1 MSFGAIYGGR
11 ERRGG
16 ALDER
21 TEPAAVRPR
30 RKRKSLPRDGV
41 GIHKRAVRRARDPEE
56 RAIDDG
62 GRGFVNGGSG
72 RHAKARGIRR
82 VDMLR
87 PVREDWLQT
96 EDIEHVQRV
105 DGLGTEHE
113 LNFFNFALRR
123 QSRPRELHAHVLPV
137 ANRHAGNNDAAA
149 EDIAVAKT
157 RGLRYLFVGADPLR
171 AVDVAIRDPEGELL
185 AHDPVAVIDEIARA
199 ARVAA
204 QVQRELPRVARRW
217 ARRRDRDLDSESQRV
232 EL

>member
-1 MSFGAIYGGR
+1 M
-11 ERRGG
+11 
-16 ALDER
+16 
-21 TEPAAVRPR
+21 
-30 RKRKSLPRDGV
+30 
-41 GIHKRAVRRARDPEE
+41 
-56 RAIDDG
+56 
-62 GRGFVNGGSG
+62 
-72 RHAKARGIRR
+72 
-82 VDMLR
+82 
-87 PVREDWLQT
+87 LQT

-137 ANRHAGNNDAAA
+137 ANRHAGNNDATA

-204 QVQRELPRVARRW
+204 QVQPELPRVALGLRLRDFEAERFEFGLEFFRESEHDARW
-217 ARRRDRDLDSESQRV
+217 PERVSVVVVEPSAPSALRELRV
-232 EL
+232 EPKDLLVDRLVEAELREGAALPPRLFRLEARPDDFVMTSWFAPWK